1 MTLIAVADG
10 VRYQV
15 RVSGHGPAV
24 LLVHGFTGSGAGW
37 ATHLP
42 GLGRTHRVIAV
53 DLLGHGGSDSP
64 PAERHAVERQAADL
78 AVILDQLA
86 ASPADIVGYSF
97 GARVALRLVIDAPA
111 AVHRLV
117 LESPSAGIADAAVRA
132 ARRDADQ
139 RWVDQLRR
147 GDLDG
152 FARDWAAQPIFA
164 SQGRLPAQTR
174 SGLAAERL
182 GNRPEGLAAGLLGAG
197 QGVMSP
203 LQAHLAGIAAP
214 TLVISG
220 ALDRRGTERA
230 IEVVAAIPGARH
242 VIIEDAGHTPHVE
255 APGRFRDLVADFLA
269 PPLVTS
275 QPTLS
280 T

>member
-1 MTLIAVADG
+1 MIAVADG

-15 RVSGHGPAV
+15 LVSGDGPAV
-24 LLVHGFTGSGAGW
+24 LLLHGFTGSGAGW
-37 ATHLP
+37 ATHLV
-42 GLGRTHRVIAV
+42 GLGRTHRVMAV

-64 PAERHAVERQAADL
+64 PAERHAIERQAADL
-78 AVILDQLA
+78 ALIVDQLA
-86 ASPADIVGYSF
+86 ASPADVVGYSF
-97 GARVALRLVIDAPA
+97 GARVALRLAIDAPA
-111 AVHRLV
+111 SVRRLV
-117 LESPSAGIADAAVRA
+117 LESPSAGIAEATARA
-132 ARRDADQ
+132 ARRDADL

-152 FARDWAAQPIFA
+152 FARDWAAQPTFA

-174 SGLAAERL
+174 SLLAVERL
-182 GNRPEGLAAGLLGAG
+182 GNRPEGLAASLLGAG

-203 LQAHLAGIAAP
+203 LQAHLAGIVAP

-230 IEVVAAIPGARH
+230 IEVAAAIPGARH

-255 APGRFRDLVADFLA
+255 APGRFRDLVAGFLA
-269 PPLVTS
+269 PPPLTPR
-275 QPTLS
+275 PTLP